1 MKRVGELGT
10 NVVCSTVRPF
20 PLVNQTTALDS
31 PDLSLFVFPSTDY
44 LCECKGTLASQESL
58 THP

>member
-10 NVVCSTVRPF
+10 NVVCSTVHPF

-31 PDLSLFVFPSTDY
+31 PDLSLLVFPSTDY
-44 LCECKGTLASQESL
+44 LCKCKGTLASQESL